1 MERPTAFV
9 TGASRGLGKAIA
21 IALAE
26 AGHDVAVTARTM
38 VDGERRL
45 EGDETVV
52 VPGGLDTTAAAI
64 EAAGGRAVP
73 LFMDHL
79 DRPTVGAAVADTL
92 AAFGRID
99 VVVNNAIYQGPGA
112 MVEFLDLDDDQV
124 GKLFEGNVFA
134 QLAVLR
140 EVLPAMIAAGGGTV
154 VNMISATAYATPK
167 NRIGR
172 GGWGMGYAMTK
183 AAFERVAPLLEVEH
197 ADDGIRAFNVDPGH
211 VPTERQIAAGR
222 AKQYEGNFTAGTPRA
237 IGAAVAW
244 LCTSPEAEQFRG
256 GIAPAQKIA
265 KDHGLVSGADG
276 WTDPPPGE

>member
-1 MERPTAFV
+1 MPALVSAAMRRPTALV

-21 IALAE
+21 IALAA
-26 AGHDVAVTARTM
+26 AGHDVAITARTM

-45 EGDETVV
+45 EGDESIV

-64 EAAGGRAVP
+64 SAAGGRAVP
-73 LFMDHL
+73 LYMDL
-79 DRPTVGAAVADTL
+79 LRSDTIDAAVHDAL
-92 AAFGRID
+92 EALERID

-124 GKLFEGNVFA
+124 RNLFEGNVFA
-134 QLAVLR
+134 QLAILR
-140 EVLPAMIAAGGGTV
+140 RLLPTMIEAGGGTI

-167 NRIGR
+167 NRIGS

-197 ADDGIRAFNVDPGH
+197 ADDGIRAFSVDPGH
-211 VPTERQIAAGR
+211 VPTERQIASGR
-222 AKQYEGNFTAGTPRA
+222 AKQYEGNFTAGTPEA

-244 LCTSPEAEQFRG
+244 LCTDAGAEEFRG
-256 GIAPAQKIA
+256 RIVPAQKIVR
-265 KDHGLVSGADG
+265 DHGLLD
-276 WTDPPPGE
+276 

>member
-1 MERPTAFV
+1 MNRPTALV

-26 AGHDVAVTARTM
+26 AGHDVAITARTL
-38 VDGERRL
+38 VDGDRRL
-45 EGDETVV
+45 EGDETIV

-73 LFMDHL
+73 LFMDLL
-79 DRPTVGAAVADTL
+79 DRPTVVAAVADAL
-92 AAFGRID
+92 RALGHID

-112 MVEFLDLDDDQV
+112 MVEFLELDDGQIRN
-124 GKLFEGNVFA
+124 LFEGNLFA
-134 QLAVLR
+134 QLALLH
-140 EVLPAMIAAGGGTV
+140 ELLPAMIDAGGGTV

-167 NRIGR
+167 NRIGS

-197 ADDGIRAFNVDPGH
+197 AGDGIRAFSVDPGH

-222 AKQYEGNFTAGTPRA
+222 AKQYEGNFTAGTPQA

-244 LCTSPEAEQFRG
+244 ICTDPAAEEFRG
-256 GIAPAQKIA
+256 RVVPAQKVA
-265 KDHGLVSGADG
+265 KEHNLLG
-276 WTDPPPGE
+276 

>member
-1 MERPTAFV
+1 VSTPRPTALV

-26 AGHDVAVTARTM
+26 AGYDVAITARTM

-45 EGDETVV
+45 EDDDTIV

-73 LFMDHL
+73 LFMDLL
-79 DRPTVGAAVADTL
+79 DRPTVVSAVADAL
-92 AAFGRID
+92 AALGRID

-112 MVEFLDLDDDQV
+112 MVEFLDLDDDQI

-134 QLAVLR
+134 QIALLHELV
-140 EVLPAMIAAGGGTV
+140 PAMISAGGGTV

-167 NRIGR
+167 NRIGS

-197 ADDGIRAFNVDPGH
+197 ADDGIHAYSVDPGH
-211 VPTERQIAAGR
+211 VPTERQVAAGR
-222 AKQYEGNFTAGTPRA
+222 AKQYEGNFTAGTPQA

-244 LCTSPEAEQFRG
+244 ICTSPDAAEYRG
-256 GIAPAQKIA
+256 RIVPAQKIV
-265 KDHGLVSGADG
+265 KDRGLLD
-276 WTDPPPGE
+276 